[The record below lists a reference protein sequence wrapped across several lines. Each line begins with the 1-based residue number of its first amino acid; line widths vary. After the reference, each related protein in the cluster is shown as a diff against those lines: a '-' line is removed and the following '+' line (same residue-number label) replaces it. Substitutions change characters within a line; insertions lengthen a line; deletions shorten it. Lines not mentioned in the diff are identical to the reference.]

1 MTMTDLGEIIA
12 TLERN
17 QQERRER
24 DAVLSE
30 RIKVRLSN
38 ARSLLQSENGNGSG
52 SPAATNGTADP
63 VYEEIR
69 RSLDEV
75 HQIARDLQEGRY

>member
-12 TLERN
+12 SLERN

-30 RIKVRLSN
+30 RIQERLSN
-38 ARSLLQSENGNGSG
+38 AKSLLEAENGNGSH
-52 SPAATNGTADP
+52 PVPPVDP

-69 RSLDEV
+69 QSLERV
-75 HQIARDLQEGRY
+75 RQIARDLREGRY